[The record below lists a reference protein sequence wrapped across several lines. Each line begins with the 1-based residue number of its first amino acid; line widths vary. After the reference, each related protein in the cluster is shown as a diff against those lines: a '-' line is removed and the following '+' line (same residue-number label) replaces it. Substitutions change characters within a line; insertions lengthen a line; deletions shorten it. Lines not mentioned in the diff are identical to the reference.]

1 VTHVATPA
9 SSAIAYITTDLDEY
23 ADALADLADAIER
36 RDGAAVLEHI
46 ERIAACDP
54 DTADTL
60 TDWLSFQDMFEDETE
75 VTW

>member
-1 VTHVATPA
+1 MAIVATPA
-9 SSAIAYITTDLDEY
+9 STAITYIATDLDEY
-23 ADALADLADAIER
+23 AAALADLAEAIER
-36 RDGAAVLEHI
+36 RDGAAVVEHI
-46 ERIAACDP
+46 ERIRATDP